1 MSKPD
6 LEPDAVSDF
15 IVLHGRDCTAVLE
28 RADPGPPLWRYWGPR
43 LPDGALPEAAL
54 ESTRPLPSF
63 SLDAE
68 QPLSL
73 FPLFGVGGFTAPALA
88 AHRAGHDFA
97 QAFTACEIVWTVPG
111 QALVC
116 RLTDAVAGLEVEVRM
131 EMHADASTLTLGA
144 TLIHTGEGVLDVGWL
159 AAAVIPLP
167 PQSTEVRTVTGRHNA
182 EFVPTCDLLGRN
194 GWSRENRRGL
204 TSHDRFPGAVVTT
217 AGAGP
222 HTGTTYGA
230 QLAWS
235 GNAVQRIEWIDDGRW
250 QWQLGEGLAP
260 GEIRLARG
268 ERLVSPEVLATCSAH
283 GLDGVAQNF
292 HAAVRARSDW
302 PGGTMAPRKV
312 HLNTWEGFYFRHRLD
327 ELKALADAAA
337 EVGVERFV
345 LDDGWFH
352 GRDDD
357 TSSLGDWW
365 PDAAKYPDG
374 LAPLVHHVTGLGM
387 DFGLWVEPEMINPD
401 SDLYRAHPDWALHL
415 DGRPRITARNQ
426 LVLDLGREEVRA
438 YLLDRI
444 GPLLDALPIAYLKWD
459 HNRDLTTAG
468 HQGRAAYHTQ
478 VRGAWAL
485 MDAFRA
491 RWPGVEIEACAGG
504 GGRIDAGIATRTHR
518 FWTSDCIDAVSR
530 MGMQPGYLQFMPP
543 ERMGS
548 HVGTAPAHSTGRS
561 QSLDFR
567 AAVAMTGHLGVEF
580 DLRRLPQDDRTRLA
594 AWIAF
599 YKRHRD
605 HLHGGRVWRGE
616 AGDGLV
622 WQAHG
627 AADGALLL
635 FVYRLTPATQKYA
648 PPVRLPMLAEAGPLR
663 VRRLRPE
670 GLSPERTGGA
680 PWFDRLEGDGVAV
693 SGAWLA
699 ASGLPVPAMTAESCV
714 IYSLSKDLT

>member
-1 MSKPD
+1 MA
-6 LEPDAVSDF
+6 ESDWL
-15 IVLHGRDCTAVLE
+15 ILHGQDCTAVLE

-43 LPDGALPEAAL
+43 LPDDVRPEAAL
-54 ESTRPLPSF
+54 ALTRPLPSF
-63 SLDAE
+63 SLEAE

-73 FPLFGVGGFTAPALA
+73 CPLFGVGGFTAPALS
-88 AHRAGHDFA
+88 AHRSGQDFA
-97 QAFTACEIVWTVPG
+97 HAVTACEITWTVPG
-111 QALVC
+111 RALVC
-116 RLTDAVAGLEVEVRM
+116 RLTDAVAGLEVEIRLTLL
-131 EMHADASTLTLGA
+131 EAASTLTLG
-144 TLIHTGEGVLDVGWL
+144 TTVTNIGDGLLDIGWL
-159 AAAVIPLP
+159 AAGVIPLP
-167 PQSTEVRTVTGRHNA
+167 PQACEVRTVTGRHNA
-182 EFVPTCDLLGRN
+182 EFLPTCDRLGRN

-204 TSHDRFPGAVVTT
+204 TSHDRFPGAVVLTDGCGAHAGT
-217 AGAGP
+217 A
-222 HTGTTYGA
+222 YGA

-235 GNAVQRIEWIDDGRW
+235 GNTVQRIEWIDDGRW

-260 GEIRLARG
+260 GEVRLGPG
-268 ERLVSPEVLATCSAH
+268 EHLTSPEVLVTCSPR

-292 HAAVRARSDW
+292 HAAIRDRSDW
-302 PGGTMAPRKV
+302 PGGVMPPRKV

-352 GRDDD
+352 RRDDD
-357 TSSLGDWW
+357 TTSLGDWW
-365 PDAAKYPDG
+365 PDAAKYPEG
-374 LAPLVHHVTGLGM
+374 LAPLAEHVTALGM
-387 DFGLWVEPEMINPD
+387 DFGLWVEPEMVNPD
-401 SDLYRAHPDWALHL
+401 SDLYRTHPDWALHL

-426 LVLDLGREEVRA
+426 LVLDLARAEVRS

-444 GPLLDALPIAYLKWD
+444 GSLLDTLPIAYLKWD

-468 HQGRAAYHTQ
+468 HRGRAAYHGQ
-478 VRGAWAL
+478 VAGAYAL
-485 MDAFRA
+485 LDAFRA

-530 MGMQPGYLQFMPP
+530 TGMQSGYLQFMPP

-580 DLRRLPQDDRTRLA
+580 DVCRLPQDDRARLA

-599 YKRHRD
+599 YKTHRD
-605 HLHGGRVWRGE
+605 RLHAGRVWRGE

-627 AADGALLL
+627 DAADGLVL
-635 FVYRLTPATQKYA
+635 FVYRLSPAGQKYA
-648 PPVRLPMLAEAGPLR
+648 PPIRLPMLAGAGTVR
-663 VRRLRPE
+663 VRHLHPE
-670 GLSPERTGGA
+670 GLAPQPSGRA
-680 PWFDRLEGDGVAV
+680 PWFDRLDGDGVTV
-693 SGAWLA
+693 SGDWLA
-699 ASGLPVPAMTAESCV
+699 ASGLPIPALTAETCV
-714 IYSLSKDLT
+714 IYSLSKDPN